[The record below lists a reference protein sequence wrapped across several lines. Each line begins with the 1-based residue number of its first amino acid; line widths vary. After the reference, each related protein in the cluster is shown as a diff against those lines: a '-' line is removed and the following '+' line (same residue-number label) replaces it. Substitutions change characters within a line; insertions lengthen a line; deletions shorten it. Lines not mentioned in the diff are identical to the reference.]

1 MEPYEEL
8 ANAVILLAVKDWR
21 MAAKTLKRKPDHFI
35 ALHRQSECERFFRSR
50 WFGKLT
56 RLDGVMLLEELRKE
70 VENRGCE
77 RISAASVSA

>member
-1 MEPYEEL
+1 MDPYEEL

-21 MAAKTLKRKPDHFI
+21 MAASTLKRKPEHFI
-35 ALHRQSECERFFRSR
+35 ALQRKSECERFFRSR

-56 RLDGVMLLEELRKE
+56 RLDGGMLLEELRKE
-70 VENRGCE
+70 VDNRGRE

>member
-21 MAAKTLKRKPDHFI
+21 LAASTLKRKPEHFE
-35 ALHRQSECERFFRSR
+35 AMQRKNECERFFRSQ
-50 WFGKLT
+50 WFGRLT
-56 RLDGVMLLEELRKE
+56 RLDGAMLLAELGKE
-70 VENRGCE
+70 MENCGRE